1 MLSVIT
7 RSIKVAMLP
16 LLGAAVVIG
25 SSCNKN
31 LDVPAGP
38 TALLPVTG
46 LTLANAIAAN
56 PNDSLFS
63 RLIVRSGQAAVLNNA
78 ANEFT
83 LFAVDNAG
91 MKLFVNS
98 ASGGAVPLAAPDA
111 TFSAFIANTIPVA
124 TAAGI
129 IQYLTLPQKVAS
141 SQIPTTFP
149 NLQRPTMIKLDP
161 TNPLVVMSAFPSK
174 NSNGAFF
181 NNVPITSPIDVQA
194 ANGIIHHI
202 FTVSAPPTALLKGM
216 IASEPTLSYLRA
228 AITRADSGQVGLNRF
243 DSALNFGVANL
254 TVFAPNDVAFQGLI
268 YNLVFGQVFTATG
281 NAATANT
288 AANNAVAAGPVFL
301 ATNNVT
307 TTLVRGIV
315 AYHLMG
321 VRVFNCNMS
330 SASLG
335 ALHPTLLNGAIAAH
349 PGVRLQSSFT
359 GPFASAF
366 TATGLGTFP
375 PGGIPFSGAAANGV
389 KRDQHGVNGVYHI
402 IDRVLLPQ

>member
-1 MLSVIT
+1 MLSVIKGRLKT
-7 RSIKVAMLP
+7 AMLP
-16 LLGAAVVIG
+16 LLGAVMVIG
-25 SSCNKN
+25 SSCNKD
-31 LDVPAGP
+31 LEVPAPIVAP
-38 TALLPVTG
+38 TPGAG
-46 LTLANAIAAN
+46 LTLASAIAAN

-78 ANEFT
+78 ANEYT

-91 MKLFVNS
+91 MKVFVNA

-111 TFSAFIANTIPVA
+111 TFSAFISNTLPVA
-124 TAAGI
+124 SAAGI
-129 IQYLTLPQKVAS
+129 IQYLTLPQKLSS

-149 NLQRPTMIKLDP
+149 NLQRPTLIKLDP

-174 NSNGAFF
+174 NAVGAYF
-181 NNVPITSPIDVQA
+181 NNVPITGVDVPA

-202 FTVSAPPTALLKGM
+202 FTVSPPPSSLLKSM
-216 IASEPTLSYLRA
+216 IAAEPTLSYLRA

-254 TVFAPNDVAFQGLI
+254 TVYAPNDAAFQTLVYGLV
-268 YNLVFGQVFTATG
+268 YSQVFAATG

-288 AANNAVAAGPVFL
+288 QATNAVAAGPAFL

-307 TTLVRGIV
+307 TQLVRGIV

-321 VRVFNCNMS
+321 VRVFNCNMPTT
-330 SASLG
+330 A
-335 ALHPTLLNGAIAAH
+335 ANFPTLLNGAIPLH
-349 PGVRLQSSFT
+349 PGLRLQASFT
-359 GPFASAF
+359 GPAATAF

-375 PGGIPFSGAAANGV
+375 PGGAPYSGGAATAI
-389 KRDQHGVNGVYHI
+389 KRDQQGVNGVYHI